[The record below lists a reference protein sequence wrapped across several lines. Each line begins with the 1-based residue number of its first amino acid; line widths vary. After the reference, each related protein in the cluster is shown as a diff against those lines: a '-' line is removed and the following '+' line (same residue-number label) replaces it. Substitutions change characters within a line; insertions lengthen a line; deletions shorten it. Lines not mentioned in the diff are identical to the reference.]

1 MLNKLSKMNPKSIKD
16 SHYKWWAYAAIAI
29 GTFTSVSDN
38 GSASI
43 ALPSIASHFDTDL
56 STAQWIV
63 TGYLLIIA
71 SMLLPMG
78 RLADIIGRNPVY
90 LSGFLIM
97 AISAIAAGFSQ
108 NVETLIIART
118 IQGFGAAMTQ
128 GTSMAMNISAFTQN
142 QRGQI
147 IGIHVSVVG
156 AGAVAGPPIGGLIL
170 GILGWQSVFWVTG
183 ILAFSGFLAASI
195 ILDKRSEG
203 QKSQN
208 QTFDWIGA
216 SLSTLGLVLFLLTIS
231 YAPRVGWTSPL
242 ILAAFPIVIV
252 IIGIFIRW
260 ELRTQSPLLDVRMF
274 QNKIFSVGI
283 ACKFILFI
291 GMSGIRFLMPIFLQG
306 IVGMSPAKMSLIF
319 IPGALMMVSGSTIS
333 GKLSDKYGWK
343 RLSILGLCFNIF
355 GLSMLAFV
363 TMNTSYW
370 YVLFAIFTQSIGHTL
385 FGPPNDSAIL
395 GETPN
400 EKQAS
405 VASLINLTRNAANVV
420 GIGVATAVVVAVM
433 SYNGQQS
440 EMRSVVESGN
450 INIQQAFV
458 AGVQSTY
465 FIASG
470 LGIIAMAFTI
480 FKASNSNTHTN

>member
-1 MLNKLSKMNPKSIKD
+1 M
-16 SHYKWWAYAAIAI
+16 
-29 GTFTSVSDN
+29 
-38 GSASI
+38 
-43 ALPSIASHFDTDL
+43 
-56 STAQWIV
+56 
-63 TGYLLIIA
+63 
-71 SMLLPMG
+71 
-78 RLADIIGRNPVY
+78 
-90 LSGFLIM
+90 
-97 AISAIAAGFSQ
+97 
-108 NVETLIIART
+108 
-118 IQGFGAAMTQ
+118 
-128 GTSMAMNISAFTQN
+128 
-142 QRGQI
+142 
-147 IGIHVSVVG
+147 
-156 AGAVAGPPIGGLIL
+156 
-170 GILGWQSVFWVTG
+170 
-183 ILAFSGFLAASI
+183 
-195 ILDKRSEG
+195 
-203 QKSQN
+203 
-208 QTFDWIGA
+208 
-216 SLSTLGLVLFLLTIS
+216 
-231 YAPRVGWTSPL
+231 
-242 ILAAFPIVIV
+242 AAFPIVIV

-385 FGPPNDSAIL
+385 FGPPNDSSIL

-450 INIQQAFV
+450 INIQHAFV